1 MRLQRD
7 PQGLQSRH
15 GRSQCTQALR
25 HLLGQVEESDGDG
38 NDAMVFLAVGNLH
51 VSVAVTAAVDD
62 DGDLILISD
71 HAQAVMEDLGTWEGF
86 ISDDE

>member
-1 MRLQRD
+1 MQIISDDSQRD
-7 PQGLQSRH
+7 GLTVRQ
-15 GRSQCTQALR
+15 LR

-86 ISDDE
+86 TSDDE

>member
-1 MRLQRD
+1 MQIISD
-7 PQGLQSRH
+7 DSQHDGLTVRQ
-15 GRSQCTQALR
+15 LR

-71 HAQAVMEDLGTWEGF
+71 HAQAVMEDLGTWKGF
-86 ISDDE
+86 TSAS

>member
-1 MRLQRD
+1 MQIISD
-7 PQGLQSRH
+7 DSHCDGLTVRQ
-15 GRSQCTQALR
+15 LR

-71 HAQAVMEDLGTWEGF
+71 HAQAVMEDLGTWEDF
-86 ISDDE
+86 TSDG